1 MIVLVEKQT
10 REKHAKK
17 GTYMAQEEKKL
28 VVDWEELANHLL
40 DMAIESWSP
49 NEVMES
55 LYASGFS
62 EELLTYLGFDSD
74 AVEEMV
80 KENAKTKL
88 DDSQDAPYQA
98 HKDAKGE

>member
-17 GTYMAQEEKKL
+17 GTYMAQEKKL
-28 VVDWEELANHLL
+28 VVNWEELANHLL

-62 EELLTYLGFDSD
+62 EELLIYLGFGSEE
-74 AVEEMV
+74 VEEMV

-98 HKDAKGE
+98 HKDAKVE